1 MRNLRAVLAAD
12 DDGKDSGS
20 NMKRL
25 LIGAAITAATA
36 AGLAGVPGPAV
47 AQQQNIAEIIVY
59 GNDPCPR
66 STDDQVVVCA
76 RRPEAERY
84 RIPPKLRPSG
94 TRQETQSWAAN
105 SKVLETVGST
115 GPNTCSPVGPGG
127 YTGCEVQV
135 INEWRQQRRQSAEDN
150 KPPQ

>member
-1 MRNLRAVLAAD
+1 MN
-12 DDGKDSGS
+12 
-20 NMKRL
+20 RL
-25 LIGAAITAATA
+25 VIGAAAIAAA
-36 AGLAGVPGPAV
+36 GAGLAALPSPAV

-84 RIPPKLRPSG
+84 RIPPKLRSGG
-94 TRQETQSWAAN
+94 TRQQTQSWAQN

-115 GPNTCSPVGPGG
+115 GTNTCSPVGPGG
-127 YTGCEVQV
+127 FTGCEMQV
-135 INEWRQQRRQSAEDN
+135 INEWRKQQRQSAEDN